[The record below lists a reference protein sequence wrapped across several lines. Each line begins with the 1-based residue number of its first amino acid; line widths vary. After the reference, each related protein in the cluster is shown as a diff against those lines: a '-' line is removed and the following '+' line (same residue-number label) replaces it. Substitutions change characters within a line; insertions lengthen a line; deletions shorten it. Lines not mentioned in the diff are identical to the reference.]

1 MDTKKLYGYGNKG
14 ARLHVNFDN
23 IFSNG
28 WDRPT
33 AIAGH
38 NPDSVYAQ
46 IFDAVRAV
54 TTETQFR
61 YIAMR
66 FGDRMKIREI
76 ADVEGVNP
84 STVSRTINRGLA
96 RCRKFI
102 IL

>member
-1 MDTKKLYGYGNKG
+1 MDVKKLYGYGNQG
-14 ARLHVNFDN
+14 ARLHVDFGN

-33 AIAGH
+33 TIAGQ
-38 NPDSVYAQ
+38 NPEKIYAQ
-46 IFDAVRAV
+46 IFDAVRRV

-61 YIAMR
+61 YITMR